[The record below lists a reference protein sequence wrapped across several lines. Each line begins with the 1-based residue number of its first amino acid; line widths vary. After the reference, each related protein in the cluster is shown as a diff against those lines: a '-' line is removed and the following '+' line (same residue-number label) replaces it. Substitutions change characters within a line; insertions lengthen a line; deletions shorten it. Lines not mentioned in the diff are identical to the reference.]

1 MTPSVLL
8 VISTPMKR
16 FFSHLPAWVETSAC
30 GICRASASIS
40 VIACSAVVIELPNG
54 VFITMMP
61 LAVAAGMSTLSTP
74 MPARPITFRRFAC
87 SKTLG
92 VTLVAER
99 TAKPSKSPT
108 SSASFSLSAPSFGWK
123 STSTPRSLKICTA
136 AGESASEMRTLG
148 GMGCCGL
155 LSLSSLA
162 KAGLAFAMHDQCW
175 RLGHHAAFDK
185 CRLRLGGKLC
195 HRRIDDLQ
203 AHRRVGAHRRIA
215 REEFDPWRR
224 RHPIGDH
231 FGIGIGARHQ
241 RLEPADRFRP
251 GERVEIILD
260 AQHRRGVDG
269 LAFED
274 ALVELA
280 AFGQPKDLRQRP
292 GRRVAFQA
300 LDRARRQD
308 QHPVRRLAAQRLLPG
323 EGDGIELR
331 PIEFLRE
338 AG

>member
-16 FFSHLPAWVETSAC
+16 FFSHLPAWVEVSAC

-87 SKTLG
+87 SRTLG

-155 LSLSSLA
+155 YCRRCSRKRALLA
-162 KAGLAFAMHDQCW
+162 
-175 RLGHHAAFDK
+175 
-185 CRLRLGGKLC
+185 
-195 HRRIDDLQ
+195 
-203 AHRRVGAHRRIA
+203 RRVTDRGGWNITPPSAA
-215 REEFDPWRR
+215 RPWSRR
-224 RHPIGDH
+224 RPS
-231 FGIGIGARHQ
+231 
-241 RLEPADRFRP
+241 
-251 GERVEIILD
+251 
-260 AQHRRGVDG
+260 
-269 LAFED
+269 
-274 ALVELA
+274 
-280 AFGQPKDLRQRP
+280 
-292 GRRVAFQA
+292 
-300 LDRARRQD
+300 RAT
-308 QHPVRRLAAQRLLPG
+308 A
-323 EGDGIELR
+323 
-331 PIEFLRE
+331 
-338 AG
+338 